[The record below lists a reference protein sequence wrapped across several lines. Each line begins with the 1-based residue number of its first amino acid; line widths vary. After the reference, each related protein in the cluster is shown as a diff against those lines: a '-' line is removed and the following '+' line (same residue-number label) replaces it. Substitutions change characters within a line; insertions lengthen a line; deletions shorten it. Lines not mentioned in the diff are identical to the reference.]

1 MKNLVKAHSLCE
13 KMRKLWNICVGI
25 SLAGIL
31 YLYAREPK
39 LSERA
44 LYYAERNNEITW
56 AFAITYPEICLEDP
70 YVFCISVFDDE
81 GTENSKKEIQE
92 LCFDFFERNRQLQL
106 YPGNRYPEFNI
117 KEAYI
122 GKFEAGNKVK
132 MQVCRLSERDDL
144 KRI

>member
-56 AFAITYPEICLEDP
+56 AFAITYPEICPMCFAFQYLMMKGQKILKKK
-70 YVFCISVFDDE
+70 YKNCVLIFLNGIGNYNYIR
-81 GTENSKKEIQE
+81 GTVIQS
-92 LCFDFFERNRQLQL
+92 L
-106 YPGNRYPEFNI
+106 I
-117 KEAYI
+117 
-122 GKFEAGNKVK
+122 
-132 MQVCRLSERDDL
+132 
-144 KRI
+144 